1 MFERG
6 AAATTPTDLGRVGG
20 RVQTVVEMELVGV
33 RVELPTNTPIAL
45 LREREG
51 QRRMLPILIGGPEAA
66 AIAFALDEVV
76 TPRPLTHDL
85 MKLLLDELETAVERV
100 VVTELRDGT
109 FYAELVLRRADGV
122 HVVSSRPSDAIAL
135 AARTGSPIFADEAVM
150 DEAAYLAADDEDEE
164 PEEAEEVVEQFK
176 DFLDSVNPEDF
187 GTA

>member
-1 MFERG
+1 
-6 AAATTPTDLGRVGG
+6 
-20 RVQTVVEMELVGV
+20 MELLGV

-51 QRRMLPILIGGPEAA
+51 QRRVLPILIGGPEAA

-85 MKLLLDELETAVERV
+85 MKILLDELETVVERV
-100 VVTELRDGT
+100 VVTELREGT
-109 FYAELVLRRADGV
+109 FYAELTLRTAAGV
-122 HVVSSRPSDAIAL
+122 RVVSSRPSDAIAL
-135 AARTGSPIFADEAVM
+135 AARTGTPIFADEEVL
-150 DEAAYLAADDEDEE
+150 DEAGYVGGDDETDE
-164 PEEAEEVVEQFK
+164 EEAEEVVEQFK